1 MIPVSETGR
10 AMRSS
15 NRTDAGHRLAS
26 RLKQYEELEHLV
38 VVGLLRGGVPVA
50 VAEQLAASV
59 DMRRAAGTRESRCIG
74 ALRDLST

>member
-1 MIPVSETGR
+1 M
-10 AMRSS
+10 
-15 NRTDAGHRLAS
+15 S
-26 RLKQYEELEHLV
+26 RLKQYEELEDLV
-38 VVGLLRGGVPVA
+38 MVGLLRGGVPVAFA